1 MKHISPFILSET
13 YLLPSSITSRN
24 HVRRAPTHPC
34 QPYLRR
40 IRTKTFHI
48 FPCLPAS
55 NKTRIS
61 PFYRIEIIKQ
71 SQIQTLTKYD
81 MIFSFLY
88 RLLGDTRYINT
99 RGKAAFRNALGICPS
114 ESFWNRHIIPERE
127 IYPPPVESCYRVA
140 LTLQR
145 CGGRRRACAIA
156 DGV

>member
-1 MKHISPFILSET
+1 MNFIITFKKERATRTPRSGRNLKPMICSIHRCMKQVRAIIQLRSIEPANFTYCSRMKHISPFILSET

-81 MIFSFLY
+81 MIFSFLCI
-88 RLLGDTRYINT
+88 D
-99 RGKAAFRNALGICPS
+99 S
-114 ESFWNRHIIPERE
+114 
-127 IYPPPVESCYRVA
+127 
-140 LTLQR
+140 
-145 CGGRRRACAIA
+145 
-156 DGV
+156 